1 MSRKAVYRGFTLVEL
16 LVVIGIIALLISML
30 LPALNKAREEAN
42 LVGCQSNLRNI
53 GQLVQEYVA
62 ENHGNRRIV
71 GLAGYAVSWLN
82 YGVYELFWVGV
93 LEEFRGM
100 GAGKALVSQC
110 LSDLAAIADQVIL
123 ATDIPDFYAKNW
135 KFAIMGSLPTTLG
148 SKDVLMVKDMRPV
161 A

>member
-1 MSRKAVYRGFTLVEL
+1 MTQVDLPGVLAVASSGF
-16 LVVIGIIALLISML
+16 GRADAQRAQPDFNDMFS
-30 LPALNKAREEAN
+30 PAGWRPFF
-42 LVGCQSNLRNI
+42 
-53 GQLVQEYVA
+53 YVA